1 MSADFLPSRTAA
13 RSEPRPNR
21 VAMPRKAAVPA
32 PEAAPTENNEAAGP
46 PKVCYLDTFLES
58 ARLLGATA
66 PRRCAPLAPNPQPP
80 TLSPFPPPT
89 SPLAA
94 DSPRTQV

>member
-1 MSADFLPSRTAA
+1 
-13 RSEPRPNR
+13 
-21 VAMPRKAAVPA
+21 MPRKAAVPA

-66 PRRCAPLAPNPQPP
+66 PRRCAPPAPNPNPQPLP
-80 TLSPFPPPT
+80 SPHEPARRR
-89 SPLAA
+89 L
-94 DSPRTQV
+94 PRTQV